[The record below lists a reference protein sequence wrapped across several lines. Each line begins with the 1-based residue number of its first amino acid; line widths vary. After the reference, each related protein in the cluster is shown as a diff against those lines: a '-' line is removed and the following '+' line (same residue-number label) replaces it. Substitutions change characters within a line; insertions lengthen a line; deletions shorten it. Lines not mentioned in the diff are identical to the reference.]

1 MIGALLA
8 LALAYGASLDGLSEV
23 ARDSYQRGQELEQRG
38 ELSRAAAA
46 YRVVWRTTPGWT
58 RALID
63 EARVLALDGRVD
75 DALKALDRSPYDA
88 DVLEARGR
96 LLLEEG
102 RGEEAAEA
110 FRQLPPEWPDAQLL
124 VASALAA
131 DDPLAADAALRRY
144 LDRLGEVDEPAVA
157 ALAPVLVL
165 ALDEIGEGD
174 RAYDLADLV
183 VERVQDEEGL
193 AGLEVLEEKRRERD
207 VEEQA
212 EALASAAAQDL
223 NPTGVLWLR
232 EARALL
238 FAGEIEAARAKLAA
252 LTEAEPRATEA
263 WSARS
268 IADER
273 AGDIAGAVFAARTAE
288 ALDPVDAEL
297 AARVGDLLAAH
308 YGGRMDV
315 AAARAYGDAVQ
326 RRGADAS
333 LWWRKAELER
343 RAGWGSASAR
353 SYERVL
359 ELAPGTDLARQAQDV
374 LDQLSRPIPPEIQ
387 TPDGKEYRPPSV
399 PEPAWDAL
407 HRAWAWQRRDE
418 PDALDRARGEIRD
431 ALSMAPQWTRAINL
445 SATIHLDAGDDAE
458 ALAQYRES
466 LEVDPDQGAVW
477 LVVGA
482 LLRQQGDVAAAEEA
496 EARAAALGEPEALLV
511 TAKRHVDAWEL
522 RKAWAD
528 LQRYRERSV
537 AAPERVAELERAVQ
551 LRAGGLALGASL
563 GGVALL
569 ATPLWWIRRRRSGV
583 GLDAVLRRDARSF
596 PEVARILAAM
606 RHEVIKHHTTVL
618 EAVADALEQG
628 DDGPAEW
635 AEERLFGKEGAVP
648 TFYLYLGELEALAER
663 QGLRLNLRHADA
675 ELAPVVDAMDALK
688 ATEGRLARQTP
699 AHLRQLSDALN
710 GHGYRALGRRVRELC
725 QQGVDGDFV
734 REAWRLACRELGHDT
749 PFEVE
754 VDEDD
759 GPLVVRV
766 FRQDLLDVLVNV
778 LRNAV
783 QANEA
788 TGGGRVGVRVEVEDD
803 WVTGLERVVIQ
814 VRDDSLLR
822 LDTEQ
827 LRGRFLGRGLGLAVD
842 RVTQAGG
849 SMHVEEA
856 DGWAKAVVIRLPR
869 LEVEADEDDEGPWS
883 EGPVGMGEA

>member
-1 MIGALLA
+1 MIAALLA
-8 LALAYGASLDGLSEV
+8 LAIAYGASLDGLSDL
-23 ARDSYQRGQELEQRG
+23 ARGSYERGQDLEQRG
-38 ELSRAAAA
+38 EYSSAAAA

-63 EARVLALDGRVD
+63 EARVLALDGRLD

-102 RGEEAAEA
+102 RSEEAAEA
-110 FRQLPPEWPDAQLL
+110 FRQLPPEWPDGQLL

-131 DDPLAADAALRRY
+131 DDPLAADTALRRY
-144 LDRLGEVDEPAVA
+144 LDRPGELDVPAVV

-165 ALDEIGEGD
+165 ALDAIGDED
-174 RAYDLADLV
+174 RAYELAGFVLD
-183 VERVQDEEGL
+183 RVGHEE
-193 AGLEVLEEKRRERD
+193 GLEVLDEKKREQD
-207 VEEQA
+207 VGKQA
-212 EALASAAAQDL
+212 KALASAAAQDL
-223 NPTGVLWLR
+223 NPTSVLWLR

-238 FAGEIEAARAKLAA
+238 FAGEVEAARVKLAT
-252 LTEAEPRATEA
+252 LTEAQPRATEA

-288 ALDPVDAEL
+288 SLDPVDAEL
-297 AARVGDLLAAH
+297 SARVGQLLAAH

-315 AAARAYGDAVQ
+315 AAARAYGEAVQ
-326 RRGADAS
+326 RRGADAD

-343 RAGWGSASAR
+343 RVGWSTSVR

-359 ELAPGTDLARQAQDV
+359 ELAPGTELARRAQDM
-374 LDQLSRPIPPEIQ
+374 LDQLSRPIPPEVQ
-387 TPDGKEYRPPSV
+387 PLDGEELRPPSV

-418 PDALDRARGEIRD
+418 PDALDHAREEIQD
-431 ALSMAPQWTRAINL
+431 ALSMAPRWDRAINL
-445 SATIHLDAGDDAE
+445 SAAIHLDAGDDAE

-482 LLRQQGDVAAAEEA
+482 LLRQQGDVDAAREA

-511 TAKRHVDAWEL
+511 MAQRHVEGWDL
-522 RKAWAD
+522 RAAWAD
-528 LQRYRERSV
+528 LRRYRERSV
-537 AAPERVAELERAVQ
+537 TSPERVAELERAVQ
-551 LRAGGLALGASL
+551 VRAAGLALGASF
-563 GGVALL
+563 GVVALL
-569 ATPLWWIRRRRSGV
+569 ATPLWWVRRRRSGV

-618 EAVADALEQG
+618 DAVADALERG

-663 QGLRLNLRHADA
+663 QGLRLNLRHGDA

-699 AHLRQLSDALN
+699 AHLRQLSEALN

-725 QQGVDGDFV
+725 QQGVDADFV
-734 REAWRLACRELGHDT
+734 REAWRLACRELGDDT

-869 LEVEADEDDEGPWS
+869 LEVEADDDDDEGPWS
-883 EGPVGMGEA
+883 KGPVGMGEA